1 MPGGVR
7 AAELGGWG
15 GDSHRGLPESRGGAE
30 RFSPRPGPA
39 RPGPARNQRCPLR
52 QPPARGCH
60 VPARR
65 GQWAGG
71 ARCVLPAPRGPGG
84 RAGRAAAPNRKARS
98 HCALPRGAAGVG
110 AAASRPQER
119 QKRRGV
125 EGKGCPS
132 VFPRAKSPGS
142 RAAGGGCTT
151 RVLLGSASSGES
163 LWPLLFL
170 LLSLAFP
177 LCFFFP
183 LPILSRFPWPGGTM
197 TASPDYLVILFVTTA
212 GTNGA
217 RLGSDERELL
227 QLLWKVVDLRTKKV
241 FFFLRAR
248 RENPEPP
255 LSLFPCYAGWPGSR
269 AGCGY
274 AGLVQVLVEGRAG
287 AAGGELDPGADS
299 PLLCFPWSWGTRTM
313 CWSAPTT
320 RS

>member
-1 MPGGVR
+1 M
-7 AAELGGWG
+7 
-15 GDSHRGLPESRGGAE
+15 
-30 RFSPRPGPA
+30 
-39 RPGPARNQRCPLR
+39 
-52 QPPARGCH
+52 
-60 VPARR
+60 
-65 GQWAGG
+65 
-71 ARCVLPAPRGPGG
+71 LPAPRGPGG

-142 RAAGGGCTT
+142 RAAGGGCIT

-241 FFFLRAR
+241 FFFPPREEGEPRAAALLVPLLRWVAR
-248 RENPEPP
+248 EP
-255 LSLFPCYAGWPGSR
+255 GWLWV
-269 AGCGY
+269 C
-274 AGLVQVLVEGRAG
+274 RAG
-287 AAGGELDPGADS
+287 AGPGGGQGWGCRWGARPG
-299 PLLCFPWSWGTRTM
+299 C
-313 CWSAPTT
+313 
-320 RS
+320 

>member
-1 MPGGVR
+1 MCYLHHVG
-7 AAELGGWG
+7 
-15 GDSHRGLPESRGGAE
+15 RGGGQVG
-30 RFSPRPGPA
+30 PRPQTEKPA
-39 RPGPARNQRCPLR
+39 AIARFPGVQPAWERLP
-52 QPPARGCH
+52 
-60 VPARR
+60 
-65 GQWAGG
+65 
-71 ARCVLPAPRGPGG
+71 PAPRRGKKEGG
-84 RAGRAAAPNRKARS
+84 WKERGARASSPVPNPQGAGLQVGAVPLGSCLEAPRAGKVCGLFFS
-98 HCALPRGAAGVG
+98 F
-110 AAASRPQER
+110 SS
-119 QKRRGV
+119 
-125 EGKGCPS
+125 PS
-132 VFPRAKSPGS
+132 LSPF
-142 RAAGGGCTT
+142 
-151 RVLLGSASSGES
+151 V
-163 LWPLLFL
+163 
-170 LLSLAFP
+170 
-177 LCFFFP
+177 FFFP